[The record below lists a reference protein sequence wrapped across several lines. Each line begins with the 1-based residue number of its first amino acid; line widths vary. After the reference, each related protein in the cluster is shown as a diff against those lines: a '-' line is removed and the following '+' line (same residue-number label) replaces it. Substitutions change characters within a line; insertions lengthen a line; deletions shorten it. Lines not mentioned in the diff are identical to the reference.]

1 MYLTQLKMDL
11 LHPSIRQALK
21 DRQDLHRDL
30 SQSFQGNFL
39 YRVTGSRQP
48 ELLVLSENEPDLER
62 LEKRG
67 LARKGSQDVSPLQDK
82 YQNGSILHFN
92 LLAAPSKKKKEDGR
106 ENSRRVF
113 LATPELRAEWLKHQG
128 EKYGFEMLEAH
139 EPSAETVIS
148 ISRKSGPFIIS
159 AVEFAGVLKIADSP
173 KFWKSWE
180 KGIGPEK
187 AYGLGLMLLSR

>member
-1 MYLTQLKMDL
+1 MYLSKLKMDL

-21 DRQDLHRDL
+21 DRQDMHRNL
-30 SQSFQGNFL
+30 SQSFGGNFL
-39 YRVTGSRQP
+39 YRLTGSKQP
-48 ELLVLSENEPDLER
+48 ELLVLSEKEPDQEE

-67 LARKGSQDVSPLQDK
+67 LFQTGIQDVSLLQEK

-92 LLAAPSKKKKEDGR
+92 LLTAPSKKKKEEGR

-113 LATPELRAEWLKHQG
+113 LASPELRAEWLKHQG
-128 EKYGFEMLEAH
+128 EKYGFELLEAH
-139 EPSAETVIS
+139 EPSAELVIN
-148 ISRKSGPFIIS
+148 ISRKSGPFKIT
-159 AVEFAGVLKIADSP
+159 AVEFAGVLKITDAP
-173 KFWKSWE
+173 LFWKSWK